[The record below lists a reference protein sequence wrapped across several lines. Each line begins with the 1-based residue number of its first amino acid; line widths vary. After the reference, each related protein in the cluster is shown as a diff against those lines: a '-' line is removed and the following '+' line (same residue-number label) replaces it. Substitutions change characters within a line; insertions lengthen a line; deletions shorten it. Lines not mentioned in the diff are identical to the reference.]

1 MPLSICIPTFNR
13 AKYLHELLENI
24 STISNKYKDYFEIV
38 VSDNCS
44 NDNTEDI
51 VRKFQYANKDIS
63 CKYIKQASNIGPEN
77 NFYFVAS
84 QASNKYL
91 IVLGDDDKIS
101 DNFFK
106 ALLKHEEED
115 IDMFILNFS
124 VFNLDFSRCTKKETY
139 SFKDDTLFTHKNKV
153 LETFGPG
160 PSFISSIILKKEL
173 FEKVEQT
180 EYAIFNKYGFS
191 FLFLVYLSISNK
203 KNLKVMYLKDT
214 LILQRSG
221 NSSIADFDEQFF
233 TGQCL
238 VFEELMGYGYS
249 QEAIKK
255 AKNSTLTNYGIWRIK
270 DIKFKGD
277 SPVKLLEILV
287 EKYKFHYYTWTIL
300 VPLLL
305 VPQFVHR
312 FLRLIKSKL

>member
-1 MPLSICIPTFNR
+1 MSLSICIPTYNR
-13 AKYLHELLENI
+13 ADFLYQLLKNI
-24 STISNKYKDYFEIV
+24 KDNTIGFEDFFEVV
-38 VSDNCS
+38 VSDNNS
-44 NDNTEDI
+44 NDNTKDI
-51 VRKFQYANKDIS
+51 VTEFINQNKHIS
-63 CKYIKQASNIGPEN
+63 CKYIKQSENIGPEN

-84 QASNKYL
+84 QASYKHL

-101 DNFFK
+101 DDFFE
-106 ALLKHEEED
+106 AILKYEKED
-115 IDMFILNFS
+115 IDTFILNFS
-124 VFNLDFSRCTKKETY
+124 VFNLDFSKCTKEEMY
-139 SFKDDTLFTHKNKV
+139 SFKKDMLFADKNQV

-173 FEKVEQT
+173 FEKISQS
-180 EYAIFNKYGFS
+180 EYSIFNKYGFS

-203 KNLKVMYLKDT
+203 KDLKVMYLKDT

-255 AKNSTLTNYGIWRIK
+255 AKNSTLANYGIWRIK

-287 EKYKFHYYTWTIL
+287 KKYKFHYYTWTIL

-305 VPQFVHR
+305 VPPFVHR